1 MPLPAAIEAVTG
13 AQELF
18 DWFGYWPDFHDAEI
32 VSFRL
37 EAGAPSS
44 IVVHTWEMTNQV
56 DAKGFY
62 ELRKHVVV
70 EFVIEGIST
79 IDLQDPWDHS
89 ILLDLGVDKSETGFR
104 LSFSAAYGLSGT
116 IDTQRLSLRVIPR
129 KPSRDT

>member
-1 MPLPAAIEAVTG
+1 MPLPAAVETITG
-13 AQELF
+13 AHELF

-32 VSFRL
+32 IDFRL

-44 IVVHTWEMTNQV
+44 IVIHTWEMTNQV

-70 EFVIEGIST
+70 ELILEAIST
-79 IDLQDPWDHS
+79 INLQDPWDHS
-89 ILLDLGVDKSETGFR
+89 ILLELSVDKTEAGFQ

-116 IDTQRLSLRVIPR
+116 IEAQRLSLRITPW
-129 KPSRDT
+129 KPSQDA

>member
-1 MPLPAAIEAVTG
+1 LPAAVEAVTG

-32 VSFRL
+32 IRLRL

-44 IVVHTWEMTNQV
+44 VVVHTWEMTNEV

-70 EFVIEGIST
+70 EFAIEAIST
-79 IDLQDPWDHS
+79 INLQDPWDHS
-89 ILLDLGVDKSETGFR
+89 ILLDLGVDKTETGFR

-116 IDTQRLSLRVIPR
+116 IEAQRLSLLITAGR
-129 KPSRDT
+129 PSQEA